1 MGKHRSRLG
10 ILANILSVISEN
22 GGAKKTQ
29 IMYQAYLSYKL
40 LLQYLKD
47 LTEAKL
53 VVCKSEKYYALTPKG
68 EQFLARFVEY
78 NESRAKVDEQL
89 THVDDQRSLLEKM
102 CPNKEP

>member
-40 LLQYLKD
+40 LKQYLKD
-47 LTEAKL
+47 LTESKL
-53 VVCKSEKYYALTPKG
+53 VVCRSENYYALTPKG
-68 EQFLARFVEY
+68 EQFLARFTEY
-78 NESRAKVDEQL
+78 NESREKVNEQL
-89 THVDDQRSLLEKM
+89 NHIDDQRSMLEKM